1 MGKNYLSILKK
12 NNLIIIQDFIQKKK
26 IKTLE
31 NMQKKSRKKL
41 KIRKNTYAENN
52 FLKSHVKKDTK
63 KYEKKYFEVQ

>member
-1 MGKNYLSILKK
+1 MGKNYLSIFKK
-12 NNLIIIQDFIQKKK
+12 NNLIIIQDFIQNK